1 MERKTSNRNPQPS
14 DIISNQVHSKENPM
28 TNKANI
34 FYDHEIEELIRGR
47 AISVLPLVEY
57 VFDQYPSASLKDIF
71 YTVEVH
77 IQSYGLD
84 SYPETLLRAPQV
96 ESELEFEIETQEP
109 EIEEYEVEVE
119 EVAEEPAFGSDE
131 PPVIRRGDDRNRNIR
146 RRKVDTPREKLNVR
160 GIMDDISDLG
170 L

>member
-1 MERKTSNRNPQPS
+1 MERKTSNRSSQPS
-14 DIISNQVHSKENPM
+14 DIISNQAHSKENHM

-47 AISVLPLVEY
+47 AVSVLPLVEY

-77 IQSYGLD
+77 IQSYGID
-84 SYPETLLRAPQV
+84 SYPESLLRAPQI
-96 ESELEFEIETQEP
+96 EAELEITPQEQ
-109 EIEEYEVEVE
+109 EIEEPEVEFEEVVE
-119 EVAEEPAFGSDE
+119 EPSFGSDE

-146 RRKVDTPREKLNVR
+146 RRKVDAPREKLNVR
-160 GIMDDISDLG
+160 GIMDDINELG